1 MNNLKKSIMSVAM
14 AAITAASP
22 ILSSYA
28 AYASDITVND
38 DGTVTQISTSTE
50 GSTSKADETKFLFIK
65 IKTAGGKVVL
75 NEGEDQEQRIRL
87 DKKTDGVEYIDV
99 YDKNDVLISSE
110 STKDNGYTYVY
121 EAKADDAV
129 SVKAKADEG
138 YKVKLYELTDDSS
151 GAEIAE
157 DVGFDAGNKV
167 DSFKYPVFMEYDK
180 TVKIGFEKTESADDI
195 AKDLS
200 VNDKTGKD
208 KADEQSKAEADVESE
223 DKTSKKDE
231 AESKETED
239 AKADGSDE
247 KHDDANVDEA
257 SNDEDLTVDT
267 AGDADTSDTVGDESK
282 EESEAVNSSENS
294 DTETEAENKNEDL
307 TIDSK
312 EEINADDAEAD
323 AENTDADSVKGD
335 ADIANADA
343 DAEAKEEEENVEES
357 VEDSDIE
364 EPDVNADETTKSGEH
379 FTEISTEIS
388 SLDADLFSSAR
399 LVIMTGD
406 ANNIVDAEHIIANY
420 DNIYLMQYSTVEQAM
435 TAYLYYNYTASTG
448 VIDAVEPDAP
458 LEAADE
464 KTVEGTAPIDE
475 TNVQVTADA
484 NPISSIE
491 ETKPA
496 ETKEAT
502 NVIALIDTG
511 VSESANVIDRV
522 SLIGDELEGN
532 GHGDRMLQAIV
543 GQNADAS
550 VLSIR
555 TMGNDGRGTVSSII
569 AGMEYALQQNVKII
583 NLSLSAKTN
592 LSNSVLKAEIE
603 KAVNAGVEVV
613 AAAGNDNANVKDYM
627 PGSVEAATVI
637 GAADENGERM
647 IGSNYGDTVDY
658 NVVAGTTSEAAAK
671 FSGFL
676 TTGIDIMGVVN
687 TDGLIYQPDYV
698 AAETT
703 VTPEV
708 TKAPDEDLPDDEEDD
723 EWTIGDYPSAN
734 STVSKEEDVWY
745 KDTAYEFDK
754 YNPYGDDVIVK
765 CETEGKTASFK
776 IGDTVEFQYKYAL
789 KENPEYAWDLYC
801 TFNFIDDRDLVTTK
815 SDSVDKIFPDI
826 VCQERNEGY
835 RGVVPERT
843 GETVTGKTFNILAN
857 TKNFELGG
865 LLQDYNPETFKINSI
880 DENGFDITKPG
891 EYKVTFEM
899 SYFMYANYT
908 WFVEDTINVIDA
920 SSLEPGVYLTS
931 SEPTLFFTN
940 NDGMKGY
947 AEFSKIDLSDNSYKI
962 SCVDGELKLA
972 VTSSDDT
979 VDINSF
985 CTIADSDDNTKLL
998 TINKAEN
1005 DVPLIMYAS
1014 RSDYESGKLF
1024 NGGGWKQPGMTEG
1037 QVDKVSDFEEYEEA
1051 VYNADVTD
1059 DDYMSVA
1066 GDYVLKGTFNT
1077 TCKGQVGS
1085 QTGNNHWGNGSTSPE
1100 SNWAT
1105 AYLKPSSTTGSFAAS
1120 AKTRKQIIEFAA
1132 KYGANLKDSDFDD
1145 VGLNCSTPGLY
1156 GYTPWSIVDI
1166 SLKVTVL
1173 FNGSKY
1179 RVDITGTLDKSPGYY
1194 QTFWGADY
1202 ITTDGKITLIVRK
1215 RLLNAELAEFSGR
1228 IGELLT
1234 TFTFYSDKACTKKVA
1249 SLRMNAKETDPE
1261 DGYVSYKGE
1270 AYVLPGTYYM
1280 KETYR
1285 IAGTMQNNE
1294 VYGPI
1299 KAVLGSKPIDVG
1311 KLFIGNSEYS
1321 TIGKTGWIY
1330 NKPFIFTGQILTKHN
1345 DSGEKL
1351 GGAIYRVQYS
1361 EYGENQFKSRRTW
1374 YLKTDEEGVLKFDE
1388 DHYLTSW
1395 KDSNGAIHKSGALVH
1410 QTNGKCALPIG
1421 FIRVRE
1427 MEAPEGYGLDPKEYE
1442 VRIQAEAMDTTP
1454 CFLSYNGKKQV
1465 LDVTDPY
1472 DGGLK
1477 LGKFLYDYD
1486 NFAGKT
1492 DRDYIKTEFTIYK
1505 TFNANEPDNM
1515 KAVSNPVKTVKIE
1528 DTTKSVKSKPL
1539 TVGGLEP
1546 GTYYLL
1552 ETGRCPGSAQNLNIY
1567 SFEIKAGQTAPTE
1580 EIKNVRTNRTG
1591 TKVGNQPFRY
1601 IGMILEKVDKDGKKL
1616 PLKDA
1621 IFKVVYSPYEKSDSR
1636 YTEQYTWFLKTDEKG
1651 EVFYDK
1657 AHWVDEFNGMKSDA
1671 PFILDNGTYAIPSGT
1686 LYVTEVKAPSGYGI
1700 DKKTHEFLMPAQKD
1714 ENGYYSIKE
1723 LTATPIKVVEPP
1735 LGKIWCAQVKLKK
1748 VDENGKGLKGA
1759 KFYIWDNEKCTG
1771 DPIGKL
1777 ESGDN
1782 GESNIVQIDDIPWDN
1797 ETYTVYCQEYEAPTN
1812 YVTIDDK
1819 FSVTFKRS
1827 DYEAL
1832 YKADKNTKGKIEY
1845 FGPKTG
1851 IPNDKGWTVRMNAKK
1866 VNMNQDGLADA
1877 EFTIYKIVGSD
1888 KKEVG
1893 KIVSGDDG
1901 MTNELSVGID
1911 NKETTA
1917 KFLCVETKAPN
1928 GHAISEESKTG
1939 YTLEFQKSTYDELY
1953 KADKDTKGELKTF
1966 GPTTGI
1972 PNPTV
1977 TITQPIT
1984 PPITPPTTGTGLNVI
1999 KTSKAP
2005 DDVMELNSYTL
2016 EGAVFRV
2023 TSSRDGDMG
2032 TITTD
2037 ASGYAGPLTLPDN
2050 STKTWV
2056 DPATDKEG
2064 HVTRPGYWQ
2073 INEVITTYY
2082 ITEETPP
2089 KGHYKNNS
2097 TKSISVTMPRD
2108 AKQTFEVTFE
2118 DVPKFNKASSFDIE
2132 KLGVKGEPIEGVV
2145 FKVEYFD
2152 GDDDSDNPV
2161 RTWHIKTDSNGHAR
2175 LGNSYLDANRQND
2188 PFYMYEGNIVIPI
2201 GGYLKVTEVAAPAE
2215 YVLDDTPMGAKTVEG
2230 QDIKFTYA
2238 NGNAW
2243 YNELQRCRVDLQK
2256 YEADGTTPIPGVEF
2270 EIEFLEAA
2278 IQPTSKKHPNFKRLL
2293 NVGEKTVRHTD
2304 TDGKVFFDNLDQGTY
2319 KITEIKTKDG
2329 NALLKEPIV
2338 FTLPFKMTNQEASE
2352 YGNVDFTTAKEDVG
2366 YSGKWY
2372 FYNCKYDITNNATF
2386 SMPMTG
2392 DDGKWKYGF
2401 IGLGMAAALASVW
2414 LVYETRNKKF
2424 RKRKHKK

>member
-50 GSTSKADETKFLFIK
+50 GSTGKTDETKFLFIK

-99 YDKNDVLISSE
+99 YDKNNVLISSE
-110 STKDNGYTYVY
+110 STKDNDYTYVY

-129 SVKAKADEG
+129 NVKAKADEG

-151 GAEIAE
+151 GTEIAE

-195 AKDLS
+195 AKDLN
-200 VNDKTGKD
+200 VNDEAGKD
-208 KADEQSKAEADVESE
+208 KADEQSKAEADAESE
-223 DKTSKKDE
+223 DKTGEKDE
-231 AESKETED
+231 PKSEETED

-723 EWTIGDYPSAN
+723 EWTIDDYPSAN

-1037 QVDKVSDFEEYEEA
+1037 QVDKVSDFEE
-1051 VYNADVTD
+1051 
-1059 DDYMSVA
+1059 
-1066 GDYVLKGTFNT
+1066 
-1077 TCKGQVGS
+1077 
-1085 QTGNNHWGNGSTSPE
+1085 
-1100 SNWAT
+1100 
-1105 AYLKPSSTTGSFAAS
+1105 
-1120 AKTRKQIIEFAA
+1120 
-1132 KYGANLKDSDFDD
+1132 
-1145 VGLNCSTPGLY
+1145 
-1156 GYTPWSIVDI
+1156 
-1166 SLKVTVL
+1166 
-1173 FNGSKY
+1173 
-1179 RVDITGTLDKSPGYY
+1179 
-1194 QTFWGADY
+1194 
-1202 ITTDGKITLIVRK
+1202 
-1215 RLLNAELAEFSGR
+1215 
-1228 IGELLT
+1228 
-1234 TFTFYSDKACTKKVA
+1234 
-1249 SLRMNAKETDPE
+1249 
-1261 DGYVSYKGE
+1261 
-1270 AYVLPGTYYM
+1270 
-1280 KETYR
+1280 
-1285 IAGTMQNNE
+1285 
-1294 VYGPI
+1294 
-1299 KAVLGSKPIDVG
+1299 
-1311 KLFIGNSEYS
+1311 
-1321 TIGKTGWIY
+1321 
-1330 NKPFIFTGQILTKHN
+1330 
-1345 DSGEKL
+1345 
-1351 GGAIYRVQYS
+1351 
-1361 EYGENQFKSRRTW
+1361 
-1374 YLKTDEEGVLKFDE
+1374 
-1388 DHYLTSW
+1388 
-1395 KDSNGAIHKSGALVH
+1395 
-1410 QTNGKCALPIG
+1410 
-1421 FIRVRE
+1421 
-1427 MEAPEGYGLDPKEYE
+1427 
-1442 VRIQAEAMDTTP
+1442 
-1454 CFLSYNGKKQV
+1454 
-1465 LDVTDPY
+1465 
-1472 DGGLK
+1472 
-1477 LGKFLYDYD
+1477 
-1486 NFAGKT
+1486 
-1492 DRDYIKTEFTIYK
+1492 
-1505 TFNANEPDNM
+1505 
-1515 KAVSNPVKTVKIE
+1515 
-1528 DTTKSVKSKPL
+1528 
-1539 TVGGLEP
+1539 
-1546 GTYYLL
+1546 
-1552 ETGRCPGSAQNLNIY
+1552 
-1567 SFEIKAGQTAPTE
+1567 
-1580 EIKNVRTNRTG
+1580 
-1591 TKVGNQPFRY
+1591 
-1601 IGMILEKVDKDGKKL
+1601 
-1616 PLKDA
+1616 
-1621 IFKVVYSPYEKSDSR
+1621 
-1636 YTEQYTWFLKTDEKG
+1636 
-1651 EVFYDK
+1651 
-1657 AHWVDEFNGMKSDA
+1657 
-1671 PFILDNGTYAIPSGT
+1671 
-1686 LYVTEVKAPSGYGI
+1686 
-1700 DKKTHEFLMPAQKD
+1700 
-1714 ENGYYSIKE
+1714 
-1723 LTATPIKVVEPP
+1723 
-1735 LGKIWCAQVKLKK
+1735 
-1748 VDENGKGLKGA
+1748 
-1759 KFYIWDNEKCTG
+1759 
-1771 DPIGKL
+1771 
-1777 ESGDN
+1777 
-1782 GESNIVQIDDIPWDN
+1782 
-1797 ETYTVYCQEYEAPTN
+1797 CQ
-1812 YVTIDDK
+1812 
-1819 FSVTFKRS
+1819 
-1827 DYEAL
+1827 
-1832 YKADKNTKGKIEY
+1832 
-1845 FGPKTG
+1845 
-1851 IPNDKGWTVRMNAKK
+1851 
-1866 VNMNQDGLADA
+1866 
-1877 EFTIYKIVGSD
+1877 
-1888 KKEVG
+1888 
-1893 KIVSGDDG
+1893 
-1901 MTNELSVGID
+1901 
-1911 NKETTA
+1911 
-1917 KFLCVETKAPN
+1917 
-1928 GHAISEESKTG
+1928 
-1939 YTLEFQKSTYDELY
+1939 
-1953 KADKDTKGELKTF
+1953 
-1966 GPTTGI
+1966 
-1972 PNPTV
+1972 
-1977 TITQPIT
+1977 
-1984 PPITPPTTGTGLNVI
+1984 
-1999 KTSKAP
+1999 
-2005 DDVMELNSYTL
+2005 
-2016 EGAVFRV
+2016 
-2023 TSSRDGDMG
+2023 
-2032 TITTD
+2032 
-2037 ASGYAGPLTLPDN
+2037 
-2050 STKTWV
+2050 
-2056 DPATDKEG
+2056 
-2064 HVTRPGYWQ
+2064 
-2073 INEVITTYY
+2073 
-2082 ITEETPP
+2082 
-2089 KGHYKNNS
+2089 
-2097 TKSISVTMPRD
+2097 
-2108 AKQTFEVTFE
+2108 
-2118 DVPKFNKASSFDIE
+2118 
-2132 KLGVKGEPIEGVV
+2132 
-2145 FKVEYFD
+2145 
-2152 GDDDSDNPV
+2152 
-2161 RTWHIKTDSNGHAR
+2161 
-2175 LGNSYLDANRQND
+2175 
-2188 PFYMYEGNIVIPI
+2188 
-2201 GGYLKVTEVAAPAE
+2201 
-2215 YVLDDTPMGAKTVEG
+2215 
-2230 QDIKFTYA
+2230 
-2238 NGNAW
+2238 
-2243 YNELQRCRVDLQK
+2243 
-2256 YEADGTTPIPGVEF
+2256 
-2270 EIEFLEAA
+2270 
-2278 IQPTSKKHPNFKRLL
+2278 
-2293 NVGEKTVRHTD
+2293 
-2304 TDGKVFFDNLDQGTY
+2304 
-2319 KITEIKTKDG
+2319 
-2329 NALLKEPIV
+2329 
-2338 FTLPFKMTNQEASE
+2338 
-2352 YGNVDFTTAKEDVG
+2352 
-2366 YSGKWY
+2366 
-2372 FYNCKYDITNNATF
+2372 
-2386 SMPMTG
+2386 
-2392 DDGKWKYGF
+2392 
-2401 IGLGMAAALASVW
+2401 
-2414 LVYETRNKKF
+2414 
-2424 RKRKHKK
+2424 